1 MVSTDQPARRT
12 PPNVG
17 DHAGEPGSP
26 CRTITAF
33 PQLNKLAANLGM
45 TGEVSCPWSADTK
58 HLQRKG
64 HM

>member
-1 MVSTDQPARRT
+1 
-12 PPNVG
+12 VG

-45 TGEVSCPWSADTK
+45 TGEVSCPWSAGTN